1 MFHRT
6 TRSVDGVTIAYS
18 VSGTADTAIVFIHG
32 GLADRS
38 FWDGQHSPFSHNYK
52 VIALDLAG
60 HGESGRDRPK
70 WGIVEFAEDVLA
82 VLNAERVPHAILVGN
97 SLGGAVAIEAAF
109 LAGTRARAVIGID
122 TFHDIGRRIDP
133 SHATAQADAW
143 RRDFDGSLDRML
155 AALFHPDA
163 APSLVAE
170 VRRRISKT
178 PLEVVCS
185 MFASFAGYDTAA
197 PARQLRVPV
206 RCINGD
212 LFPTDTH
219 AIRQFIADFDAMV
232 LPHTGHF
239 PMLERPD
246 EFNRKLADTLASLKS
261 PPDQD
266 RR

>member
-18 VSGTADTAIVFIHG
+18 VSGPADTALLFIHG

-60 HGESGRDRPK
+60 HGESGRDRQK
-70 WGIVEFAEDVLA
+70 WGIAEFAHDVLA
-82 VLNAERVPHAILVGN
+82 VLDAERAPRAILVGN
-97 SLGGAVAIEAAF
+97 SLGGTVAIEAAL
-109 LAGTRARAVIGID
+109 LAGPRVVAVIGVD
-122 TFHDIGRRIDP
+122 TLHDIGRRIDP
-133 SHATAQADAW
+133 SHAVAQADAW